1 MTKRIKKILKLVAVV
16 AVAGIVVFAG
26 VMVNE
31 IFGNP
36 VSKHLAAENSVA
48 FVEEN
53 YPDLEFEAG
62 ETGYDFKGMRYFT
75 EFTVKG
81 DEDISFTVSC
91 DRKGDYY
98 YDDYDWIALLRF
110 ENAATKEI
118 SPALI
123 KEFGEE
129 SKPEITIENFHELE
143 EKKLVTIN
151 QAVDFDNF
159 PFELNVDINVYTDE
173 AEHSEIIADAIR
185 RIDSAVDD
193 RFTIA
198 NYTIDIYNADGTELT
213 DYVMLPAEGSK
224 FAY

>member
-1 MTKRIKKILKLVAVV
+1 MIKLVKKILKFVAVV
-16 AVAGIVVFAG
+16 AAVGVVVFAG
-26 VMVNE
+26 VMANE

-36 VSKHLAAENSVA
+36 VSKYLAAKNSVA

-62 ETGYDFKGMRYFT
+62 ETGYDFKGVRYYTKFT
-75 EFTVKG
+75 LKG

-91 DRKGDYY
+91 DRKGDYH
-98 YDDYDWIALLRF
+98 YDDYDWMALLRF
-110 ENAATKEI
+110 ENAATKEL

-123 KEFGEE
+123 KEFGEK

-151 QAVDFDNF
+151 QTVDFDNF
-159 PFELNVDINVYTDE
+159 PFEINVDINVFTDE
-173 AEHSEIIADAIR
+173 EDHNEIIAESVR
-185 RIDSAVDD
+185 KIDSAVDG

-198 NYTIDIYNADGTELT
+198 NYIIDIYNADGTELT
-213 DYVMLPAEGSK
+213 DYVMLPAEVSE